1 MNIELSIYLD
11 NGREVFLN
19 VDAREVDDGI
29 GRYEFWGQ
37 KYVDNRKSIEV
48 IKVTHDEDLTESE
61 RKEVEEYLE
70 SSEFQQKVEE
80 IAINE
85 VAWTNYP
92 IF

>member
-1 MNIELSIYLD
+1 MNIKLSIHLD

-29 GRYEFWGQ
+29 GEYEFWGQ
-37 KYVDNRKSIEV
+37 KCVDNRKSIEV

-61 RKEVEEYLE
+61 RKEVEEYLD
-70 SSEFQQKVEE
+70 SNEFQQKVEE
-80 IAINE
+80 IVINE